1 MGATSNETKQHWNA
15 DHYTQVKVSVP
26 PELAAAFKAKCAVA
40 GVSMASEISRF
51 MLEYINKRSLSKS
64 PINPFETRPQRRKAF
79 NVIIEQLRAI
89 MDAEQAYLDNIP
101 ENLQNSRFYD
111 AAETSIS
118 ALDEALDILSDAY

>member
-89 MDAEQAYLDNIP
+89 VDAEQAYLDNIP